1 MKLNFILKTSKNSII
16 IFKWL
21 LYFLQVCKSVP
32 GANLI
37 SSPAWGG
44 VITDSVKTQ
53 TYKKSNQS
61 KVFISIVRLNKNIKT
76 YKDPSFINGF
86 HIQTEWICLDCL
98 TWSHVDKSQPAI
110 SRCLCLEAE
119 NVRQVHINK
128 NVIKWHSAANYIF
141 ISELTRDIS
150 SHRFH
155 SDDWMS
161 SRMILGKFLK
171 LHCVSP
177 VLRLHWG
184 WLLSNSEPGIL

>member
-1 MKLNFILKTSKNSII
+1 MYYEDGRTLYKVMTWQRVGRACKGVKKVEVEVENIISIEFWCVEFTRQTNFKTNTDMETFNLWWNWISFWKLPKII

-61 KVFISIVRLNKNIKT
+61 KVFISIVRLTKNIKT

-98 TWSHVDKSQPAI
+98 TLGNHVDKSQPAI

-119 NVRQVHINK
+119 NVRQVHIN
-128 NVIKWHSAANYIF
+128 
-141 ISELTRDIS
+141 
-150 SHRFH
+150 
-155 SDDWMS
+155 
-161 SRMILGKFLK
+161 
-171 LHCVSP
+171 
-177 VLRLHWG
+177 
-184 WLLSNSEPGIL
+184 